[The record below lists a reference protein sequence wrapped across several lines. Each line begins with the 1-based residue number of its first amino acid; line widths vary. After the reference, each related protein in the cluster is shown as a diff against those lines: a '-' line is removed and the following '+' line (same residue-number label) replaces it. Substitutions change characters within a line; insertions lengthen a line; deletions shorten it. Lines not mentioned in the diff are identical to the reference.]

1 MNGAPMRRGEKPQC
15 PRKEIPPAAQK
26 SPTEKNGKSSFFS
39 KPPKNFGHA
48 PGKEQI
54 LGPPAPPHLTLKFAL
69 LTGGGQSSRPRH
81 LCRRR
86 CSLSLRPGGAVCT
99 VDFPLKRGK
108 PPAPKHLMAQVRR
121 ALMTKLGDAYLR
133 NEILQ
138 FGMGIAPPR
147 FPFWGESTSTPQP
160 LAFLRVPA

>member
-1 MNGAPMRRGEKPQC
+1 MGPRCGEEKNRNAQRKKYPPQ
-15 PRKEIPPAAQK
+15 RKK
-26 SPTEKNGKSSFFS
+26 SPTEKNGKSSFLS
-39 KPPKNFGHA
+39 KPPKNFGHT

-108 PPAPKHLMAQVRR
+108 PPAPKHLMAQVQR
-121 ALMTKLGDAYLR
+121 ALKTNLGDAYLR